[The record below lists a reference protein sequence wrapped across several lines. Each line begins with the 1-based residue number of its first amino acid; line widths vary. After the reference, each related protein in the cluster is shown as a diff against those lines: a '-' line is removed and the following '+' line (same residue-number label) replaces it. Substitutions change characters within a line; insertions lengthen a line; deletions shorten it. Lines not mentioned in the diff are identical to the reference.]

1 MWRRVF
7 SRYICE
13 YGRLSCILF
22 PFLWNVPICF
32 VVTEAARWRILA
44 GKSHLQFGAGERL
57 GNAGGHTPAL
67 LILSTAADEAPV
79 NYHKT
84 QGEIR

>member
-1 MWRRVF
+1 MISSYF
-7 SRYICE
+7 
-13 YGRLSCILF
+13 F
-22 PFLWNVPICF
+22 AFLRNVPIFF
-32 VVTEAARWRILA
+32 VVTDSVRWRILA
-44 GKSHLQFGAGERL
+44 GKSHMQFGLGNLPLGKVKYGERL

>member
-1 MWRRVF
+1 M
-7 SRYICE
+7 
-13 YGRLSCILF
+13 
-22 PFLWNVPICF
+22 
-32 VVTEAARWRILA
+32 
-44 GKSHLQFGAGERL
+44 QFGLGNLPLGKVKYGERL

>member
-1 MWRRVF
+1 M
-7 SRYICE
+7 
-13 YGRLSCILF
+13 
-22 PFLWNVPICF
+22 PICF

-67 LILSTAADEAPV
+67 LILSTAADEAPSITIKPKEKEKSDNSCFTTV
-79 NYHKT
+79 
-84 QGEIR
+84 GFLWIG